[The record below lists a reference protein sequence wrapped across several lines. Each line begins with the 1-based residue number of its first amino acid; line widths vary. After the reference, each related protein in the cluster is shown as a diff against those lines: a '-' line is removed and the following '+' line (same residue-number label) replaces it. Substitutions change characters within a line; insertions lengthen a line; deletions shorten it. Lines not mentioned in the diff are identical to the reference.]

1 MDNERLP
8 IKFFA
13 TREIDEL
20 RIEGN
25 RNSDPPKWV
34 LTGQELIDRSSQ
46 LSTAFHSFFSL
57 FEARAASPIPFV
69 FVAKMCEDATAK
81 SRRKDIMSLFQISER
96 SNVLGLISSD
106 ELVVKVESS
115 AQMDEFDSRL
125 QNYEH
130 NSYAISC
137 LETFTEFKP
146 NIQALEENQAY
157 KIKLIDFQDYETNI
171 AMQHMFEQKLAEK
184 CILYSKT
191 FYTDQVPI
199 YKIKQ
204 TPTAVIDNL
213 VGDPSFEMIFSIE
226 PMPQYTFSLDS
237 IGYDDHVTPIYPVN
251 GHRYETLGILDNGIS
266 AISQLQPWMDGNRW
280 TVYPENIIAETH
292 GTFVAGVAL
301 YGDFLENH
309 DWVGHSGI
317 KLFDAAIFPDPNKES
332 LDEDDLIANIQDA
345 IKENCTRVKVWN
357 LSVSITREIS
367 DNKFSD
373 FAMALDA
380 LQEKYNILI
389 CKSAGNCTNFVSH
402 RPKGRIHEGA
412 DSVLSLV
419 VGSMAQEKGEYDFAD
434 IDNPSPFTR
443 VGPGPEFIIKPEVV
457 HYGGNAGI
465 DDHGHLTMSGV
476 KSFSSN
482 GATIRDCGT
491 SFSTPRVAALATGL
505 YQELDE
511 SFDPLLIKGLII
523 HSAAYPHN
531 LQIPEVER
539 ANQIGFGIPQNI
551 RNILYNNP
559 YEATLILR
567 DTLAKGE
574 YIDIMDFPMPKSLI
588 KNGFYT
594 GQIIATLVYE
604 PILDPS
610 QGIEYCQSN
619 IDLKFGTYDEKMNRD
634 TQRRGILN
642 PVGRLGSQNLFR
654 EVLYSKRLMR
664 ENHSDFALRERLLI
678 QYGDKYYPV
687 KKYAID
693 LSELSDA
700 NKQHY
705 TTADKRWYLS
715 LRGLFR
721 EHTEQQASLERS
733 VPSQEFCLILTIRD
747 PAQTAPIYNDVTQ
760 GLDNYNF
767 WHSNVKLANNITLAN

>member
-13 TREIDEL
+13 PREVDEL
-20 RIEGN
+20 RVEGN
-25 RNSDPPKWV
+25 RNSEPPKWL
-34 LTGQELIDRSSQ
+34 LTGQELIDRSAQ
-46 LSTAFHSFFSL
+46 LWDAFHAFSDA
-57 FEARAASPIPFV
+57 FQVQMSSPIPFV
-69 FVAKMCEDATAK
+69 FVAKMCGDATAK
-81 SRRKDIMSLFQISER
+81 SRRKDIMTLFQVGEK

-106 ELVVKVESS
+106 ELVVKIESPV
-115 AQMDEFDSRL
+115 QMDEFGSRI
-125 QNYEH
+125 QDYEQ

-137 LETFTEFKP
+137 LETFSSFKP
-146 NIQALEENQAY
+146 TVQIMEENQTY
-157 KIKLIDFQDYETNI
+157 KIKLIDFQNYETNV
-171 AMQHMFEQKLAEK
+171 AMQHMFEQKLSEK
-184 CILYSKT
+184 CIAYSKT
-191 FYTDQVPI
+191 FYTDLVPV
-199 YKIKQ
+199 YKIKSVQ
-204 TPTAVIDNL
+204 GTVIDGL
-213 VGDPSFEMIFSIE
+213 TADPSFEMILSIE
-226 PMPQYTFSLDS
+226 PMPQYTLSLDVMDC
-237 IGYDDHVTPIYPVN
+237 DDNISPIYPLG
-251 GHRYETLGILDNGIS
+251 GHRYETLGILDNGI
-266 AISQLQPWMDGNRW
+266 ANIPQLQHWMDGNRW
-280 TVYPENIIAETH
+280 TVYPESVIDATH

-301 YGDFLENH
+301 YGDLLENQ
-309 DWVGHSGI
+309 DWVGHRGI
-317 KLFDAAIFPDPNKES
+317 KLLDATIFPDPTKERI
-332 LDEDDLIANIQDA
+332 DEDDLIANIQEA
-345 IKENCTRVKVWN
+345 IKSNHDSVKIWN
-357 LSVSITREIS
+357 LSVSITREVS
-367 DNKFSD
+367 DDKFSD

-380 LQEKYNILI
+380 LQEQYNILI
-389 CKSAGNCTNFVSH
+389 CKSAGNCRNFLAH

-419 VGSMAQEKGEYDFAD
+419 VGSMAQEKGTYDFAD

-443 VGPGPEFIIKPEVV
+443 VGPGPEFIIKPEVA

-476 KSFSSN
+476 KSFSNN
-482 GATIRDCGT
+482 GTTVRNCGT
-491 SFSTPRVAALATGL
+491 SFSTPRIAALATGL

-511 SFDPLLIKGLII
+511 EFDPLLIKGLII

-531 LQIPEVER
+531 LKLPEIER

-551 RNILYNNP
+551 RDILYNDP
-559 YEATLILR
+559 YEATLVLR

-619 IDLKFGTYDEKMNRD
+619 VDLKFGTYNSKTTRD

-642 PVGRLGSQNLFR
+642 PVGRQGSQNLFR
-654 EVLYSKRLMR
+654 GSLYSKRLMR
-664 ENHSDFALRERLLI
+664 ENSGDFALRERLLI

-693 LSELSDA
+693 LSELSEA

-705 TTADKRWYLS
+705 TIADKCWYLS

-721 EHTEQQASLERS
+721 EHTEQKAVLERNT
-733 VPSQEFCLILTIRD
+733 PSQDFCLILTVRD
-747 PAQTAPIYNDVTQ
+747 PAESAPIYNDMTQ
-760 GLDNYNF
+760 GLDSYNF
-767 WHSNVKLANNITLAN
+767 WHSNIKLTNDIAVTN